1 MELESLNATFVIDT
15 FLLLLIGIG
24 PKIALVP
31 FLETTR
37 QMPQATQRRVLRK
50 MLTTAATVAVLLL
63 ILGGLL
69 TRLLHFSPG
78 ALGVASGIILL
89 IIAVTM
95 VLGQHDQNSGSRP
108 AEDQDPMQLAVFPLA
123 VPYLLNPAGI
133 VVLVTASAEA
143 ACGADF
149 QGVRLGWIESRRWAV
164 SWDEI
169 GELKEISAVQGN
181 ALDSL
186 RIDSSLNH
194 GLGEIDRVVDFGHV
208 DDCICTGWMETD
220 VDSLYSADLE
230 SDTVGFGNGEAGA
243 FDLQI
248 IGANFEGGEDVDAFC
263 IGQGFA

>member
-31 FLETTR
+31 FLEMTK
-37 QMPQATQRRVLRK
+37 QMPEATKRRVLRK

-63 ILGGLL
+63 VLGGLL

-95 VLGQHDQNSGSRP
+95 VLGQHEGNSGSHP
-108 AEDQDPMQLAVFPLA
+108 AEDRDPMQAAVYPLA

-143 ACGADF
+143 STVAVDAVVVGLLIAILAIDVVVF
-149 QGVRLGWIESRRWAV
+149 RWAV
-164 SWDEI
+164 QVSSHLDPSRMLVTEKI
-169 GELKEISAVQGN
+169 FGFLLAALAVQ
-181 ALDSL
+181 LM
-186 RIDSSLNH
+186 LN
-194 GLGEIDRVVDFGHV
+194 GLSDVGVIHLTGH
-208 DDCICTGWMETD
+208 
-220 VDSLYSADLE
+220 
-230 SDTVGFGNGEAGA
+230 
-243 FDLQI
+243 
-248 IGANFEGGEDVDAFC
+248 
-263 IGQGFA
+263 

>member
-31 FLETTR
+31 FLETTGD
-37 QMPQATQRRVLRK
+37 MPEATKRRVLRK

-95 VLGQHDQNSGSRP
+95 VLGQGDGNGGSHPVKDR
-108 AEDQDPMQLAVFPLA
+108 DPMQVAVFPLA

-133 VVLVTASAEA
+133 VVLVTASAESSTLA
-143 ACGADF
+143 VFAVVVGILIVILALDVIVF
-149 QGVRLGWIESRRWAV
+149 RWAV
-164 SWDEI
+164 QVSNHLDPSRMLVTEKI
-169 GELKEISAVQGN
+169 FGFLLAALAVQLM
-181 ALDSL
+181 LD
-186 RIDSSLNH
+186 
-194 GLGEIDRVVDFGHV
+194 GLS
-208 DDCICTGWMETD
+208 D
-220 VDSLYSADLE
+220 VGVIHLTSH
-230 SDTVGFGNGEAGA
+230 
-243 FDLQI
+243 
-248 IGANFEGGEDVDAFC
+248 
-263 IGQGFA
+263 